1 MIRINKDE
9 DEKELRNAWI
19 RLEDENLYKAH
30 ILNLFDNEVRGIS
43 KKYIG
48 IEEFDIVLF
57 FTLGVTVASI
67 IMNNPNYFYMV
78 LIGIG
83 FLVLV
88 LLDRIEFKEKK
99 LTKLYEDYL
108 VTNDWKLIVDRPNTL
123 LKDKNL
129 KLDCDYILEINSFA
143 FILTRAQFD
152 KLSTLR
158 NMDNIPLIL
167 DLREAVEFGNR
178 FKEGKERY
186 DNIEAYEYFNKGRY
200 DLGWWDLGMIVVN
213 CLDFFFASL
222 TLITIGLAIW
232 HMFDEN
238 VGTELDWLIAIVFI
252 LMTIGYNIAITYTV
266 DVSWSRGKNVLI
278 ALVISSI
285 YAYTVRKIIQDSED

>member
-19 RLEDENLYKAH
+19 RLEDEDLYKVH

-48 IEEFDIVLF
+48 VEEFDIMLF
-57 FTLGVTVASI
+57 FTLGGTVASI
-67 IMNNPNYFYMV
+67 IMNNPNYFYIV

-83 FLVLV
+83 FLALV

-99 LTKLYEDYL
+99 ITKLYEDYL

-129 KLDCDYILEINSFA
+129 KVDCDYILEIDSFA
-143 FILTRAQFD
+143 FILTKAQFD
-152 KLSTLR
+152 KLSALR

-167 DLREAVEFGNR
+167 DLREAIEFGNR
-178 FKEGKERY
+178 FKEGEERY
-186 DNIEAYEYFNKGRY
+186 DNIEAYEYF
-200 DLGWWDLGMIVVN
+200 
-213 CLDFFFASL
+213 
-222 TLITIGLAIW
+222 
-232 HMFDEN
+232 
-238 VGTELDWLIAIVFI
+238 
-252 LMTIGYNIAITYTV
+252 
-266 DVSWSRGKNVLI
+266 GK
-278 ALVISSI
+278 
-285 YAYTVRKIIQDSED
+285 R